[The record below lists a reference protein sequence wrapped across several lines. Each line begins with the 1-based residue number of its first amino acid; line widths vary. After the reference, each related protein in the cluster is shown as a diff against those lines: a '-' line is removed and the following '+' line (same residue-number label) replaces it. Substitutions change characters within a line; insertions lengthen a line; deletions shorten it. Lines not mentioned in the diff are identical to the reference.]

1 MKRSNVVVI
10 ALAVI
15 AIAAWGLVAR
25 QEIESG
31 VLRPLPSSSR
41 GPSKG
46 RRPPE
51 AGPGPAV
58 IPAGSSIKL
67 PAPKDDRPTEAAPAI
82 EIVGTIT
89 DAKTGRPVV
98 ADVRAANVFLDNVT
112 QFRLIF
118 PAACPEPCR
127 RGDEAIQITV
137 TAPGYQEWSIG
148 IKPHIAHSKVFT
160 TPIKLKRK
168 PAGDQT

>member
-10 ALAVI
+10 ALALI

-25 QEIESG
+25 QEIA
-31 VLRPLPSSSR
+31 
-41 GPSKG
+41 
-46 RRPPE
+46 RRRLPE
-51 AGPGPAV
+51 AGPGV

-89 DAKTGRPVV
+89 DAQTGRPVV
-98 ADVRAANVFLDNVT
+98 ADVQAANIFLDDVT

-137 TAPGYQEWSIG
+137 TAPGYQAWSVG
-148 IKPHIAHSKVFT
+148 IKPHISHSKVFS
-160 TPIKLKRK
+160 TPIKLQPKL
-168 PAGDQT
+168 AGDQT